1 MGEPKEIPLLRVQ
14 LCLKKKDDVTD
25 EFFHDYWRGN
35 HVKLALE
42 NKKFVDKVVRYN
54 QVSRFLQ
61 KLALSRSLLTMQ
73 QWHTS
78 PRLKEAAA
86 NFKIPVPEYD
96 GIAEVWVK
104 DIETWESIV
113 TDEDFV
119 AAIAPD
125 EAHFIKAP
133 IHIMLGYD
141 HTVIGDAVK
150 PK

>member
-1 MGEPKEIPLLRVQ
+1 
-14 LCLKKKDDVTD
+14 
-25 EFFHDYWRGN
+25 
-35 HVKLALE
+35 
-42 NKKFVDKVVRYN
+42 
-54 QVSRFLQ
+54 
-61 KLALSRSLLTMQ
+61 
-73 QWHTS
+73 
-78 PRLKEAAA
+78 LKETAA

-104 DIETWESIV
+104 DVETWESIV

-125 EAHFIKAP
+125 EKHFIKAP

-141 HTVIGDAVK
+141 NTVIGDAVK

>member
-1 MGEPKEIPLLRVQ
+1 MGEPANLPVIRVQ

-25 EFFHDYWRGN
+25 EFFHDYWKGN

-42 NKKFVDKVVRYN
+42 NKKFTDGVIRYN
-54 QVSRFLQ
+54 QF
-61 KLALSRSLLTMQ
+61 
-73 QWHTS
+73 HTS
-78 PRLKEAAA
+78 PRLKEAAS

-104 DIETWESIV
+104 DLETWEGIV
-113 TDEDFV
+113 TDPDFV
-119 AAIAPD
+119 TAIAPD
-125 EAHFIKAP
+125 EDNFIKSP
-133 IHIMLGYD
+133 INIMIGYD